1 MTASALLV
9 RQLVETHPDIAGL
22 LSEHLEDNEGEL
34 LPHLLLAD
42 IIRWLVSHR
51 TTKAQV
57 CASVLN
63 YLDAAF
69 AAGPDEVRGLIQVSG
84 VEMIPDP
91 GQPGAELRAML
102 GPSLAS
108 VDPWREVTGG

>member
-1 MTASALLV
+1 ML
-9 RQLVETHPDIAGL
+9 RRLVETHPDIAGL

-42 IIRWLVSHR
+42 VIRWLVAHR
-51 TTKAQV
+51 KTEAQV
-57 CASVLN
+57 RASILD

-69 AAGPDEVRGLIQVSG
+69 IAGPDEVRGLIQVSG